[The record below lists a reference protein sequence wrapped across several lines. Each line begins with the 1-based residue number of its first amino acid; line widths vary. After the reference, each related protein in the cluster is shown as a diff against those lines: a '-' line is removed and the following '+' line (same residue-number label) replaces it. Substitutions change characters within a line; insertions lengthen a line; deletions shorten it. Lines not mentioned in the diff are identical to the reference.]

1 MFRIGIAEDDPSFQ
15 KTISEYIERYKKET
29 NIDIQASFFQDGNEL
44 VFKYEPI
51 YDVLL
56 LDIEMPKM
64 NGMDAARE
72 IRKRDQRVLI
82 IFITNMAQYAINGYE
97 VGALDFVLKP
107 IKYFS
112 FSMKLEKAL
121 KSVKGQ
127 ESVNILLEYKD
138 GMKKVSS
145 EEIVYVE
152 IRDHWLHIFT
162 VDEEYHMN
170 ISCGKAKFNIMAKA
184 TDEFPYLP
192 NIVKDKNVNISQFT
206 LKDIIRQTVFSI
218 SDNEN
223 AKVMTGEL
231 FEIHDSELKVVSL
244 DGHRISIRKVKLN
257 QSYDDVSVIIPGK
270 TLIEISKII
279 NGGMDDEVSIFFTDK
294 HVLFEFEDTIVLSRL
309 IEGEYYKIDKMLSTD
324 YETKVTVNK
333 REMLECID
341 RSTLLLKESDKK
353 PVIIDVQDDYM
364 KFAMNSAIGS
374 MDEDID
380 ASKEG
385 KDILIGFNPRFL
397 MDALRVIDEDEI
409 TMYMINPKA
418 PCFIRDQEET
428 YIYLILPVNF
438 NV

>member
-1 MFRIGIAEDDPSFQ
+1 MHIICDKSKLIEGMNIVMKAIPGKTTMMILECVVIEVKDNQIKLIANDLQLGI
-15 KTISEYIERYKKET
+15 ET
-29 NIDIQASFFQDGNEL
+29 LIDGEIKQEGSVAVGAKVFFE
-44 VFKYEPI
+44 I
-51 YDVLL
+51 
-56 LDIEMPKM
+56 
-64 NGMDAARE
+64 
-72 IRKRDQRVLI
+72 IRKLPSD
-82 IFITNMAQYAINGYE
+82 N
-97 VGALDFVLKP
+97 
-107 IKYFS
+107 
-112 FSMKLEKAL
+112 
-121 KSVKGQ
+121 
-127 ESVNILLEYKD
+127 
-138 GMKKVSS
+138 VS
-145 EEIVYVE
+145 I
-152 IRDHWLHIFT
+152 T
-162 VDEEYHMN
+162 VDEDYHMN
-170 ISCGKAKFNIMAKA
+170 ISCGKAKFNIIAKA

>member
-1 MFRIGIAEDDPSFQ
+1 MHIICDKSKLIEGMNIVMKAIPGKTTMMILECVVIEVKDNQIKLIANDLQLGI
-15 KTISEYIERYKKET
+15 ET
-29 NIDIQASFFQDGNEL
+29 LIDGEIKQEGSVAVGAKVFFE
-44 VFKYEPI
+44 I
-51 YDVLL
+51 
-56 LDIEMPKM
+56 
-64 NGMDAARE
+64 
-72 IRKRDQRVLI
+72 IRKLPSD
-82 IFITNMAQYAINGYE
+82 N
-97 VGALDFVLKP
+97 
-107 IKYFS
+107 
-112 FSMKLEKAL
+112 
-121 KSVKGQ
+121 
-127 ESVNILLEYKD
+127 
-138 GMKKVSS
+138 VS
-145 EEIVYVE
+145 I
-152 IRDHWLHIFT
+152 T
-162 VDEEYHMN
+162 VDEDYHMN

-309 IEGEYYKIDKMLSTD
+309 IEGEYYKIDRMLSTD

>member
-1 MFRIGIAEDDPSFQ
+1 MKAIPGKTTMMILECVVIEVKDNQIKLIANDLQLGI
-15 KTISEYIERYKKET
+15 ET
-29 NIDIQASFFQDGNEL
+29 LIDGEIKQEGSVAVGAKVFFE
-44 VFKYEPI
+44 I
-51 YDVLL
+51 
-56 LDIEMPKM
+56 
-64 NGMDAARE
+64 
-72 IRKRDQRVLI
+72 IRKLPSD
-82 IFITNMAQYAINGYE
+82 N
-97 VGALDFVLKP
+97 
-107 IKYFS
+107 
-112 FSMKLEKAL
+112 
-121 KSVKGQ
+121 
-127 ESVNILLEYKD
+127 
-138 GMKKVSS
+138 VS
-145 EEIVYVE
+145 I
-152 IRDHWLHIFT
+152 T
-162 VDEEYHMN
+162 VDEDYHMN

-231 FEIHDSELKVVSL
+231 FEIQDSELKVVYL
-244 DGHRISIRKVKLN
+244 AGHRISIRKVKLN

>member
-1 MFRIGIAEDDPSFQ
+1 MHIICDKSKLIEGMNIVMKAIPGKTTMMILECVVIEVKDNQIKLIANDLQLGI
-15 KTISEYIERYKKET
+15 ET
-29 NIDIQASFFQDGNEL
+29 LIDGEIKQEGSVAVGAKVFFE
-44 VFKYEPI
+44 I
-51 YDVLL
+51 
-56 LDIEMPKM
+56 
-64 NGMDAARE
+64 
-72 IRKRDQRVLI
+72 IRKLPSD
-82 IFITNMAQYAINGYE
+82 N
-97 VGALDFVLKP
+97 
-107 IKYFS
+107 
-112 FSMKLEKAL
+112 
-121 KSVKGQ
+121 
-127 ESVNILLEYKD
+127 
-138 GMKKVSS
+138 VS
-145 EEIVYVE
+145 I
-152 IRDHWLHIFT
+152 T

-397 MDALRVIDEDEI
+397 MDALRVIAEDEI

>member
-1 MFRIGIAEDDPSFQ
+1 
-15 KTISEYIERYKKET
+15 
-29 NIDIQASFFQDGNEL
+29 
-44 VFKYEPI
+44 
-51 YDVLL
+51 
-56 LDIEMPKM
+56 
-64 NGMDAARE
+64 
-72 IRKRDQRVLI
+72 
-82 IFITNMAQYAINGYE
+82 
-97 VGALDFVLKP
+97 
-107 IKYFS
+107 
-112 FSMKLEKAL
+112 
-121 KSVKGQ
+121 
-127 ESVNILLEYKD
+127 
-138 GMKKVSS
+138 
-145 EEIVYVE
+145 
-152 IRDHWLHIFT
+152 
-162 VDEEYHMN
+162 MN

-364 KFAMNSAIGS
+364 KFAMNSPTFDGW
-374 MDEDID
+374 
-380 ASKEG
+380 
-385 KDILIGFNPRFL
+385 R
-397 MDALRVIDEDEI
+397 
-409 TMYMINPKA
+409 Y
-418 PCFIRDQEET
+418 
-428 YIYLILPVNF
+428 
-438 NV
+438 

>member
-1 MFRIGIAEDDPSFQ
+1 
-15 KTISEYIERYKKET
+15 
-29 NIDIQASFFQDGNEL
+29 
-44 VFKYEPI
+44 
-51 YDVLL
+51 
-56 LDIEMPKM
+56 
-64 NGMDAARE
+64 
-72 IRKRDQRVLI
+72 
-82 IFITNMAQYAINGYE
+82 
-97 VGALDFVLKP
+97 
-107 IKYFS
+107 
-112 FSMKLEKAL
+112 
-121 KSVKGQ
+121 
-127 ESVNILLEYKD
+127 
-138 GMKKVSS
+138 
-145 EEIVYVE
+145 
-152 IRDHWLHIFT
+152 
-162 VDEEYHMN
+162 
-170 ISCGKAKFNIMAKA
+170 
-184 TDEFPYLP
+184 
-192 NIVKDKNVNISQFT
+192 
-206 LKDIIRQTVFSI
+206 
-218 SDNEN
+218 
-223 AKVMTGEL
+223 MTGLL
-231 FEIHDSELKVVSL
+231 FAIHDSELKVVSL

>member
-1 MFRIGIAEDDPSFQ
+1 MHIICDKSKLIEGMNIVMKAIPGKTTMMILECVVIEVKDNQIKLIANDLQLGI
-15 KTISEYIERYKKET
+15 ET
-29 NIDIQASFFQDGNEL
+29 LIDGEIKQEGSVAVGAKVFFE
-44 VFKYEPI
+44 I
-51 YDVLL
+51 
-56 LDIEMPKM
+56 
-64 NGMDAARE
+64 
-72 IRKRDQRVLI
+72 IRKLPSD
-82 IFITNMAQYAINGYE
+82 N
-97 VGALDFVLKP
+97 
-107 IKYFS
+107 
-112 FSMKLEKAL
+112 
-121 KSVKGQ
+121 
-127 ESVNILLEYKD
+127 
-138 GMKKVSS
+138 VS
-145 EEIVYVE
+145 I
-152 IRDHWLHIFT
+152 T
-162 VDEEYHMN
+162 VDEDYHMN

-397 MDALRVIDEDEI
+397 IDALRVIDEDEI

>member
-1 MFRIGIAEDDPSFQ
+1 MHIICDKSKLIEGMNIVMKAIPSKTTMMILECVVIEVKDNQIKLIANDLQLGI
-15 KTISEYIERYKKET
+15 ET
-29 NIDIQASFFQDGNEL
+29 LIDGEIKQEGSVAVGAKVFFE
-44 VFKYEPI
+44 I
-51 YDVLL
+51 
-56 LDIEMPKM
+56 
-64 NGMDAARE
+64 
-72 IRKRDQRVLI
+72 IRKLPSD
-82 IFITNMAQYAINGYE
+82 N
-97 VGALDFVLKP
+97 
-107 IKYFS
+107 
-112 FSMKLEKAL
+112 
-121 KSVKGQ
+121 
-127 ESVNILLEYKD
+127 
-138 GMKKVSS
+138 VS
-145 EEIVYVE
+145 I
-152 IRDHWLHIFT
+152 T

>member
-1 MFRIGIAEDDPSFQ
+1 MHIICDKSKLIEGMNIVMKAIPGKTTMMILECVVIEVKDNQIKLIANDLQLGI
-15 KTISEYIERYKKET
+15 ET
-29 NIDIQASFFQDGNEL
+29 LIDGEIKQEGSVAVGAKVFFE
-44 VFKYEPI
+44 I
-51 YDVLL
+51 
-56 LDIEMPKM
+56 
-64 NGMDAARE
+64 
-72 IRKRDQRVLI
+72 IRKLPSDNV
-82 IFITNMAQYAINGYE
+82 
-97 VGALDFVLKP
+97 P
-107 IKYFS
+107 I
-112 FSMKLEKAL
+112 
-121 KSVKGQ
+121 
-127 ESVNILLEYKD
+127 
-138 GMKKVSS
+138 
-145 EEIVYVE
+145 
-152 IRDHWLHIFT
+152 T
-162 VDEEYHMN
+162 VDEDYHMN

>member
-1 MFRIGIAEDDPSFQ
+1 MHIICDKSKLIEGMNIVMKAIPGKTTMMILECVVIEVKDNQIKLIANDLQLGI
-15 KTISEYIERYKKET
+15 ET
-29 NIDIQASFFQDGNEL
+29 LIDGEIKQEGSVAVGAKVFFE
-44 VFKYEPI
+44 I
-51 YDVLL
+51 
-56 LDIEMPKM
+56 
-64 NGMDAARE
+64 
-72 IRKRDQRVLI
+72 IRKLPSD
-82 IFITNMAQYAINGYE
+82 N
-97 VGALDFVLKP
+97 
-107 IKYFS
+107 
-112 FSMKLEKAL
+112 
-121 KSVKGQ
+121 
-127 ESVNILLEYKD
+127 
-138 GMKKVSS
+138 VS
-145 EEIVYVE
+145 I
-152 IRDHWLHIFT
+152 T
-162 VDEEYHMN
+162 VDEDYHMN

-385 KDILIGFNPRFL
+385 KDILIGFNPRFF

>member
-1 MFRIGIAEDDPSFQ
+1 MHIICDKSKLIEGMNIVMKAIPGKTTMMILECVVIEVKDNQIKLIANDLQLGI
-15 KTISEYIERYKKET
+15 ET
-29 NIDIQASFFQDGNEL
+29 LIDGEIKQEGSVAVGAKVFFE
-44 VFKYEPI
+44 I
-51 YDVLL
+51 
-56 LDIEMPKM
+56 
-64 NGMDAARE
+64 
-72 IRKRDQRVLI
+72 IRKLPSD
-82 IFITNMAQYAINGYE
+82 N
-97 VGALDFVLKP
+97 
-107 IKYFS
+107 
-112 FSMKLEKAL
+112 
-121 KSVKGQ
+121 
-127 ESVNILLEYKD
+127 
-138 GMKKVSS
+138 VS
-145 EEIVYVE
+145 I
-152 IRDHWLHIFT
+152 T
-162 VDEEYHMN
+162 VDEDYHMN

-364 KFAMNSAIGS
+364 KFAMNSVIGS

>member
-1 MFRIGIAEDDPSFQ
+1 MHIICDKSKLIEGMNIVMKAIPGKTTMMILECVVIEVKDNQIKLIANDLQLGI
-15 KTISEYIERYKKET
+15 ET
-29 NIDIQASFFQDGNEL
+29 LIDGEIKQEGSVAVGAKVFFE
-44 VFKYEPI
+44 I
-51 YDVLL
+51 
-56 LDIEMPKM
+56 
-64 NGMDAARE
+64 
-72 IRKRDQRVLI
+72 IRKLPSD
-82 IFITNMAQYAINGYE
+82 N
-97 VGALDFVLKP
+97 
-107 IKYFS
+107 
-112 FSMKLEKAL
+112 
-121 KSVKGQ
+121 
-127 ESVNILLEYKD
+127 
-138 GMKKVSS
+138 VS
-145 EEIVYVE
+145 I
-152 IRDHWLHIFT
+152 T
-162 VDEEYHMN
+162 VDEDYHMN
-170 ISCGKAKFNIMAKA
+170 ISCGKAKFNIMAKS

-418 PCFIRDQEET
+418 PCFIRDQEEN

>member
-1 MFRIGIAEDDPSFQ
+1 MHIICDKSKLIEGMNIVMKAIPGKTTMMILECVVIEVKDNQIKLIANDLQLGI
-15 KTISEYIERYKKET
+15 ET
-29 NIDIQASFFQDGNEL
+29 LIDGEIKQEGSVAVGAKVFFE
-44 VFKYEPI
+44 I
-51 YDVLL
+51 
-56 LDIEMPKM
+56 
-64 NGMDAARE
+64 
-72 IRKRDQRVLI
+72 IRKLPSD
-82 IFITNMAQYAINGYE
+82 N
-97 VGALDFVLKP
+97 
-107 IKYFS
+107 
-112 FSMKLEKAL
+112 
-121 KSVKGQ
+121 
-127 ESVNILLEYKD
+127 
-138 GMKKVSS
+138 VS
-145 EEIVYVE
+145 I
-152 IRDHWLHIFT
+152 T
-162 VDEEYHMN
+162 VDEDYHMN

-206 LKDIIRQTVFSI
+206 LKDIIRQTVVSI

>member
-1 MFRIGIAEDDPSFQ
+1 MHIICDKSKLIEGMNIVMKAIPGKTTMMILECVVIEVKDNQIKLIANDLQLGI
-15 KTISEYIERYKKET
+15 ET
-29 NIDIQASFFQDGNEL
+29 LIDGDIKQEGSVAVGAKVFFE
-44 VFKYEPI
+44 I
-51 YDVLL
+51 
-56 LDIEMPKM
+56 
-64 NGMDAARE
+64 
-72 IRKRDQRVLI
+72 IRKLPSD
-82 IFITNMAQYAINGYE
+82 N
-97 VGALDFVLKP
+97 
-107 IKYFS
+107 
-112 FSMKLEKAL
+112 
-121 KSVKGQ
+121 
-127 ESVNILLEYKD
+127 
-138 GMKKVSS
+138 VS
-145 EEIVYVE
+145 I
-152 IRDHWLHIFT
+152 T
-162 VDEEYHMN
+162 VDEDYHMN

>member
-1 MFRIGIAEDDPSFQ
+1 MHIICDKSKLIEGMNIVMKAIPGKTTMMILECVVIEVKDNQIKLIANDLQLGI
-15 KTISEYIERYKKET
+15 ET
-29 NIDIQASFFQDGNEL
+29 LIDGEIKQEGSVAVGAKVFFE
-44 VFKYEPI
+44 I
-51 YDVLL
+51 
-56 LDIEMPKM
+56 
-64 NGMDAARE
+64 
-72 IRKRDQRVLI
+72 IRKLPSD
-82 IFITNMAQYAINGYE
+82 N
-97 VGALDFVLKP
+97 
-107 IKYFS
+107 
-112 FSMKLEKAL
+112 
-121 KSVKGQ
+121 
-127 ESVNILLEYKD
+127 
-138 GMKKVSS
+138 VS
-145 EEIVYVE
+145 I
-152 IRDHWLHIFT
+152 T

-333 REMLECID
+333 REILECID

>member
-1 MFRIGIAEDDPSFQ
+1 MSH
-15 KTISEYIERYKKET
+15 KTEVYSNQYIEGVLHFKV
-29 NIDIQASFFQDGNEL
+29 FFE
-44 VFKYEPI
+44 I
-51 YDVLL
+51 
-56 LDIEMPKM
+56 
-64 NGMDAARE
+64 
-72 IRKRDQRVLI
+72 IRKLPSD
-82 IFITNMAQYAINGYE
+82 N
-97 VGALDFVLKP
+97 
-107 IKYFS
+107 
-112 FSMKLEKAL
+112 
-121 KSVKGQ
+121 
-127 ESVNILLEYKD
+127 
-138 GMKKVSS
+138 VS
-145 EEIVYVE
+145 I
-152 IRDHWLHIFT
+152 T
-162 VDEEYHMN
+162 VDEDYHMN

-257 QSYDDVSVIIPGK
+257 RSYDDVSVIIPGK

-397 MDALRVIDEDEI
+397 MDALRVIDDEEV
-409 TMYMINPKA
+409 TLYLMNAKA
-418 PCFIRDQEET
+418 PCFIKDET
-428 YIYLILPVNF
+428 ESYIYLILPVNF
-438 NV
+438 NANV

>member
-1 MFRIGIAEDDPSFQ
+1 MHIICDKSKLIEGMNIVMKAIPGKTTMMILECVVIEVKDNQIKLIANDLQLGI
-15 KTISEYIERYKKET
+15 ET
-29 NIDIQASFFQDGNEL
+29 LIDGEIKQEGSVAVGAKVFFE
-44 VFKYEPI
+44 I
-51 YDVLL
+51 
-56 LDIEMPKM
+56 
-64 NGMDAARE
+64 
-72 IRKRDQRVLI
+72 IRKLPSD
-82 IFITNMAQYAINGYE
+82 N
-97 VGALDFVLKP
+97 
-107 IKYFS
+107 
-112 FSMKLEKAL
+112 
-121 KSVKGQ
+121 
-127 ESVNILLEYKD
+127 
-138 GMKKVSS
+138 VS
-145 EEIVYVE
+145 I
-152 IRDHWLHIFT
+152 T
-162 VDEEYHMN
+162 VDEDYHMN

-279 NGGMDDEVSIFFTDK
+279 NGGIDDEVSIFFTDK

-333 REMLECID
+333 RKMLECID

>member
-1 MFRIGIAEDDPSFQ
+1 MHIICDKSKLIEGMNIVMKAIPGKTTMMILECVVIEVKDNQIKLIANDLQLGI
-15 KTISEYIERYKKET
+15 ET
-29 NIDIQASFFQDGNEL
+29 LIDGEIKQEGSVAVGAKVFFE
-44 VFKYEPI
+44 I
-51 YDVLL
+51 
-56 LDIEMPKM
+56 
-64 NGMDAARE
+64 
-72 IRKRDQRVLI
+72 IRKLPSD
-82 IFITNMAQYAINGYE
+82 N
-97 VGALDFVLKP
+97 
-107 IKYFS
+107 
-112 FSMKLEKAL
+112 
-121 KSVKGQ
+121 
-127 ESVNILLEYKD
+127 
-138 GMKKVSS
+138 VS
-145 EEIVYVE
+145 I
-152 IRDHWLHIFT
+152 T
-162 VDEEYHMN
+162 VDEDYHMN

-309 IEGEYYKIDKMLSTD
+309 IEGEYYKIDKMLSTG

>member
-1 MFRIGIAEDDPSFQ
+1 MHIICDKSKLIEGMNIVMKAIPGKTTMMILECVVIEVKDNQIKLIANDLQLGI
-15 KTISEYIERYKKET
+15 ET
-29 NIDIQASFFQDGNEL
+29 LIDGEIKQEGSVAVGAKVFFE
-44 VFKYEPI
+44 I
-51 YDVLL
+51 
-56 LDIEMPKM
+56 
-64 NGMDAARE
+64 
-72 IRKRDQRVLI
+72 IRKLPSD
-82 IFITNMAQYAINGYE
+82 N
-97 VGALDFVLKP
+97 
-107 IKYFS
+107 
-112 FSMKLEKAL
+112 
-121 KSVKGQ
+121 
-127 ESVNILLEYKD
+127 
-138 GMKKVSS
+138 VS
-145 EEIVYVE
+145 I
-152 IRDHWLHIFT
+152 T
-162 VDEEYHMN
+162 VDEDYHMN

-279 NGGMDDEVSIFFTDK
+279 NGGMDDEVSIFFTNK
-294 HVLFEFEDTIVLSRL
+294 HVLFEFEDTLVLSRL

>member
-1 MFRIGIAEDDPSFQ
+1 MHIICDKSKLIEGMNIVMKAIPGKTTMMILECVVIEVKDNQIKLIANDLQLGI
-15 KTISEYIERYKKET
+15 ET
-29 NIDIQASFFQDGNEL
+29 LIDGEIKQEGSVAVGAKVFFE
-44 VFKYEPI
+44 I
-51 YDVLL
+51 
-56 LDIEMPKM
+56 
-64 NGMDAARE
+64 
-72 IRKRDQRVLI
+72 IRKLPSD
-82 IFITNMAQYAINGYE
+82 N
-97 VGALDFVLKP
+97 
-107 IKYFS
+107 
-112 FSMKLEKAL
+112 
-121 KSVKGQ
+121 
-127 ESVNILLEYKD
+127 
-138 GMKKVSS
+138 VS
-145 EEIVYVE
+145 I
-152 IRDHWLHIFT
+152 T
-162 VDEEYHMN
+162 VDEDYHMN

-353 PVIIDVQDDYM
+353 PVIIDVQNDYM

>member
-1 MFRIGIAEDDPSFQ
+1 MHNICDKSKLIEGMNIVMKAIPGKTTMMILECVVIEVKDNQIKLIANDLQLGI
-15 KTISEYIERYKKET
+15 ET
-29 NIDIQASFFQDGNEL
+29 LIDGEIKQEGSVAVGAKVFFE
-44 VFKYEPI
+44 I
-51 YDVLL
+51 
-56 LDIEMPKM
+56 
-64 NGMDAARE
+64 
-72 IRKRDQRVLI
+72 IRKLPSD
-82 IFITNMAQYAINGYE
+82 N
-97 VGALDFVLKP
+97 
-107 IKYFS
+107 
-112 FSMKLEKAL
+112 
-121 KSVKGQ
+121 
-127 ESVNILLEYKD
+127 
-138 GMKKVSS
+138 VS
-145 EEIVYVE
+145 I
-152 IRDHWLHIFT
+152 T
-162 VDEEYHMN
+162 VDEDYHMN

>member
-1 MFRIGIAEDDPSFQ
+1 MHIICDKSKLIEGMNIVMKAIPGKTTMMILECVVIEVKDNQIKLIANDLQLGI
-15 KTISEYIERYKKET
+15 ET
-29 NIDIQASFFQDGNEL
+29 LIDGEIKQEGSVAVGAKVFFE
-44 VFKYEPI
+44 I
-51 YDVLL
+51 
-56 LDIEMPKM
+56 
-64 NGMDAARE
+64 
-72 IRKRDQRVLI
+72 IRKLPSD
-82 IFITNMAQYAINGYE
+82 N
-97 VGALDFVLKP
+97 
-107 IKYFS
+107 
-112 FSMKLEKAL
+112 
-121 KSVKGQ
+121 
-127 ESVNILLEYKD
+127 
-138 GMKKVSS
+138 VS
-145 EEIVYVE
+145 I
-152 IRDHWLHIFT
+152 T
-162 VDEEYHMN
+162 VDEDYHMN

-223 AKVMTGEL
+223 AKVTTGEL

>member
-1 MFRIGIAEDDPSFQ
+1 MHIICDKSKLIEGMNIVMKAIPGKTTMMILECVVIEVKDNQIKLIANDLQLGI
-15 KTISEYIERYKKET
+15 ET
-29 NIDIQASFFQDGNEL
+29 LIDGEIKQEGSVAVGAKVFFE
-44 VFKYEPI
+44 I
-51 YDVLL
+51 
-56 LDIEMPKM
+56 
-64 NGMDAARE
+64 
-72 IRKRDQRVLI
+72 IRKLPSD
-82 IFITNMAQYAINGYE
+82 N
-97 VGALDFVLKP
+97 
-107 IKYFS
+107 
-112 FSMKLEKAL
+112 
-121 KSVKGQ
+121 
-127 ESVNILLEYKD
+127 
-138 GMKKVSS
+138 VS
-145 EEIVYVE
+145 I
-152 IRDHWLHIFT
+152 T
-162 VDEEYHMN
+162 VDEDYHMN

-309 IEGEYYKIDKMLSTD
+309 IEGEYYKIDKMLSTY

>member
-1 MFRIGIAEDDPSFQ
+1 MHIICDKSKLIEGMNIVMKAIPGKTTMMILECVVIEVKDNQIKLIANDLQLGI
-15 KTISEYIERYKKET
+15 ET
-29 NIDIQASFFQDGNEL
+29 LIDGEIKQEGSVAVGAKVFFE
-44 VFKYEPI
+44 I
-51 YDVLL
+51 
-56 LDIEMPKM
+56 
-64 NGMDAARE
+64 
-72 IRKRDQRVLI
+72 IRKLPSD
-82 IFITNMAQYAINGYE
+82 N
-97 VGALDFVLKP
+97 
-107 IKYFS
+107 
-112 FSMKLEKAL
+112 
-121 KSVKGQ
+121 
-127 ESVNILLEYKD
+127 
-138 GMKKVSS
+138 VS
-145 EEIVYVE
+145 I
-152 IRDHWLHIFT
+152 T
-162 VDEEYHMN
+162 VDEDYHMN

-309 IEGEYYKIDKMLSTD
+309 IEGYYKIDKMLSTD